1 MTAGQTETV
10 LNLRRRHP
18 YRDLK
23 SFAAAATAT
32 SNEVLPATNVVP
44 NASGK
49 VGETLAAE
57 PSLVGLRTLVVPDA

>member
-23 SFAAAATAT
+23 SFAATAT
-32 SNEVLPATNVVP
+32 SNEVLPATNVVA